1 MAKKISEHVKEILIE
16 RGLEDGYIADKMELF
31 NDEQTRLEQL
41 RKAKFLDQVGRTMLA
56 ERFGARAQD
65 LNGFYD
71 TFDLIV

>member
-56 ERFGARAQD
+56 KRFGARAQD